1 MKNNILLLLVTI
13 PLFLF
18 ITKDTIAFGY
28 SDSEYKGKKP
38 LIEKHISRHIG
49 KGIGWVESCGR
60 GGKARDLRNEIK
72 FLSYADFREI
82 NLGYGEWQSGG
93 KYAIGCDAD
102 LRAISE
108 IEKYIQDLKH
118 RVNAKN
124 KTSSSSNV
132 SKDSKNK
139 KTGSKSTY
147 CKKLNGDI
155 YETQRNYCTTS
166 ERVSSKQE
174 YVNSISSTSKTTQ
187 VTQNNWRYCQ
197 NKYNE
202 KLLSRRYNKCDGS
215 EIAISKIKYDNIKSG
230 KTSTTNDKLYC
241 LDEKANRVFYYIKSE
256 VGSCFSDQ
264 LEISKTDFEN
274 VRSGKTTAAA
284 VALQTTQVTQNNWR
298 YCQNKYNE
306 KLLSRRYNKCDGS
319 EIAISKI
326 KYDNIKSGKKT
337 VPSLDCS
344 TIPEAELTTIV
355 NQAQCPNEIALR
367 EDQRNKK
374 TASKGLKYCL
384 GKKGTY
390 STFKNCSSAS
400 REITRQEY
408 DSINNQPTFSIESML
423 KDLRGEEINYYYT
436 TANVRIRSQA
446 TIDSSILT
454 TVPADQVVNVHSMLT
469 SDNDWWLVEFNMVFG
484 YMDKSYLSRDK
495 ITNDSKIIDEKPINA
510 QGYNQSDIFKERL
523 KDLKELFDLDLITQQ
538 EYDQK
543 KQSILDLL

>member
-174 YVNSISSTSKTTQ
+174 YVNSISSTSK
-187 VTQNNWRYCQ
+187 
-197 NKYNE
+197 
-202 KLLSRRYNKCDGS
+202 
-215 EIAISKIKYDNIKSG
+215 
-230 KTSTTNDKLYC
+230 
-241 LDEKANRVFYYIKSE
+241 
-256 VGSCFSDQ
+256 
-264 LEISKTDFEN
+264 
-274 VRSGKTTAAA
+274 
-284 VALQTTQVTQNNWR
+284 TTQVTQNNWR